1 MSCASE
7 YFNFHNFG
15 LVCQEYD
22 EIPDHHEVETNEE
35 SQRSPAVRDKG
46 GEGGG
51 LLLNLHLYVATTEHD
66 PQARQVR
73 GTLISERTV

>member
-1 MSCASE
+1 MSCDCK
-7 YFNFHNFG
+7 YFNFHNPG

-35 SQRSPAVRDKG
+35 SQCSPTVRHQG

-51 LLLNLHLYVATTEHD
+51 LLLSLHLYVAATEHD